1 MPGYRTKRLED
12 EIMARISEIIPRLK
26 DPRLKGIIS
35 ITRVEVS
42 NDSKFAKVYFSV
54 LGGEKELKECLKGFK
69 SSTGFIR
76 RELAAAMQLRHTP
89 ELTFCADTGLVR
101 GRKVLDLIESL
112 KTDKEEEQD
121 GKDKSALPD

>member
-54 LGGEKELKECLKGFK
+54 LGGEKGLKN
-69 SSTGFIR
+69 
-76 RELAAAMQLRHTP
+76 
-89 ELTFCADTGLVR
+89 V
-101 GRKVLDLIESL
+101 
-112 KTDKEEEQD
+112 
-121 GKDKSALPD
+121 